1 LITPVARLFSISN
14 AYRDSLRRLLTL
26 AVAPLLIVLLLA
38 ISLPGIVDP
47 LLVLAEGYLVFHIL
61 AESVAI
67 LAALLIFV
75 VGWHA
80 AKRGA
85 ALSVLVLACAF
96 MGVGM
101 LDFLHTLTYD
111 GMPVILGL
119 DDPQQSIYL
128 WLAARLLAAAGLLAA
143 LLLKWERKSRETE
156 RWAVLGGV
164 LLLVML
170 VSYAVFSGSINLP
183 DVYDPATGL
192 TALKTAL
199 EATVLALHLIVA
211 ALLFLRLSDV
221 QPYHGVAMLGAN
233 LIMAMASVW
242 FIMYS
247 NLTDGYVVAGHAYK
261 VLAYLFL
268 FRAIFSEAIEW
279 PYIQVQESERKL
291 QATLDAVPDLMFGI
305 SADGSYH
312 YAHSSDPRLP
322 QQELDKLL
330 GTNIWDFLGEPAAKV
345 FLDGLRE
352 AARQGYSRGRQFC
365 VTLPGGKAWYE
376 LSVSRKADQPGEQSE
391 FVALCRDI
399 SDRKQVETQLRLA
412 AAAFETQVAIMVTD
426 ANQTILKVNEAFSR
440 ITGYSS
446 EEVIGKTPK
455 VLSSGMQDAGF
466 YRAMYAQLEAEDQ
479 WEGEMWNRR
488 KNGEVYPE
496 HLNISIV
503 RDTDGNIEYYVA
515 NFGDLTLAK
524 QAEERIHTLA
534 YYDSL
539 TNLPNRRMLLDHIT
553 RAQNK
558 AERAGGNTFWA
569 LLFIDLDN
577 FKTLNDSQG
586 HSLGDLMLRRAA
598 ERIKA
603 CTRSKDIVARPG
615 GDEFAILL
623 NGLSHDLTQAA
634 KAAQEVADKVLEQ
647 VSKPYFLNGFTYI
660 TTASVGVTVFNGE
673 QFSND
678 ELLGQSELAMYRAKE
693 RGGNNFSFFVPEM
706 HQAAIE
712 RSHLE
717 TDLRSALD
725 KNQLVLFFQPK
736 VDGNAD
742 IQGFEVLLRWRH
754 PQRGIVSP
762 ADFIPIAEATGLI
775 VPIGEWVL
783 KETCRL
789 LREWLTDQEHSHW
802 RLAVNISERQ
812 LSHER
817 FVESVRSIL
826 EEHDFDY
833 ELTRKLEFEITESM
847 LMKNIEQT
855 VAVIRELNTMGIKF
869 AMDDFGTGYSSLN
882 YLKMLP
888 LDCVKVD
895 QSFVRDMRDDQ
906 SDAAIVEM
914 VIALAKSMQLVVVAE
929 GVETYEQHRL
939 LVGLGCD
946 QMQGYYYGKPAPLE
960 QIASQSTLQAVA
972 F

>member
-1 LITPVARLFSISN
+1 MARLLFISDV
-14 AYRDSLRRLLTL
+14 YRDGLRQLLTL
-26 AVAPLLIVLLLA
+26 AVAPLALLLLVV
-38 ISLPGIVDP
+38 ILLPGLADS
-47 LLVLAEGYLVFHIL
+47 VLPGGYLVFHIL
-61 AESVAI
+61 AESISI
-67 LAALLIFV
+67 LVSLLIFV

-80 AKRGA
+80 ARHRA
-85 ALSVLVLACAF
+85 ALSVLLLASAF
-96 MGVGM
+96 LGVGM
-101 LDFLHTLTYD
+101 LDFLHTLTYE
-111 GMPVILGL
+111 GMPAVLGQS
-119 DDPQQSIYL
+119 DSQRSIYL
-128 WLAARLLAAAGLLAA
+128 WLAARMLAAAGLLAA
-143 LLLKWERKSRETE
+143 LLLNWGRTCSAAE
-156 RWAVLGGV
+156 RWQAPAGTLLFV
-164 LLLVML
+164 LL
-170 VSYAVFSGSINLP
+170 VSFAVFSGRIELP
-183 DVYDPATGL
+183 AVFDPATGL
-192 TALKTAL
+192 TALKTVL
-199 EATVLALHLIVA
+199 ETLVMIVHLAIAAVLV
-211 ALLFLRLSDV
+211 RRMSKV

-233 LIMAMASVW
+233 LTMAMSGVW
-242 FIMYS
+242 FIMYG
-247 NLTDGYVVAGHAYK
+247 NLTDGHVVLGHVYK
-261 VLAYLFL
+261 VIAYLFL
-268 FRAIFSEAIEW
+268 FRAVFSEAIEW
-279 PYIQVQESERKL
+279 PYARVQESEQKL
-291 QATLDAVPDLMFGI
+291 QATLHAVPDLMFGI
-305 SADGSYH
+305 SADGTYH

-322 QQELDKLL
+322 QTDLNKLL
-330 GTNIWDFLGEPAAKV
+330 GANIWDFLGEPGAKV
-345 FLDGLRE
+345 FLDALRE

-365 VTLPGGKAWYE
+365 MSLPDGKVWYE

-391 FVALCRDI
+391 FIAVCRDI
-399 SDRKQVETQLRLA
+399 SDRKQAETQLRLA

-426 ANQTILKVNEAFSR
+426 ANQTILKVNESFSR

-446 EEVIGKTPK
+446 EEVLGKTPRI
-455 VLSSGMQDAGF
+455 LSSGMQDAEF
-466 YRAMYAQLEAEDQ
+466 YRAMYARLEADGQ

-558 AERAGGNTFWA
+558 AERSGGHTYWA
-569 LLFIDLDN
+569 LLFVDLDN
-577 FKTLNDSQG
+577 FKSLNDSKG
-586 HSLGDLMLRRAA
+586 HSTGDLLLRRAA

-647 VSKPYFLNGFTYI
+647 VSKPYFLNGFSYI

-693 RGGNNFSFFVPEM
+693 QGGNNFSFFVPEM

-725 KNQLVLFFQPK
+725 KNQLVLYFQPK
-736 VDGNAD
+736 VNGHAD

-754 PQRGIVSP
+754 PQRGIVPP

-775 VPIGEWVL
+775 VPIGEWILSEVCL
-783 KETCRL
+783 Q
-789 LREWLTDQEHSHW
+789 LRRWQNDPERCHW

-817 FVESVRSIL
+817 FVQTVRDIL
-826 EEHDFDY
+826 TKHAFDT
-833 ELTRKLEFEITESM
+833 ELTTKLEFEITESM
-847 LMKNIEQT
+847 LMKNIEHA
-855 VAVIRELNTMGIKF
+855 VAVIRELNGMGIQF

-895 QSFVRDMRDDQ
+895 QSFVRDMLVDQ

-914 VIALAKSMQLVVVAE
+914 VVALAKAMQLVVVAE
-929 GVETYEQHRL
+929 GVETYEQHKL

-946 QMQGYYYGKPAPLE
+946 QMQGYYYGKPVPLE
-960 QIASQSTLQAVA
+960 QIASQQAMKAVA